1 VKDYYRILGVMEDA
15 EDVVIQAANKALAQR
30 YHPDQWTG
38 DRVEANR
45 RMAEINEAHA
55 VLSDPIKRKEY
66 DSTREKG
73 AYQEE
78 PDETDELLATIEKDW
93 NKAAEYLPDL
103 KSIAQQLARTSKS
116 LEFEYKIILLDTKS
130 FNERA
135 ALASKL
141 EANYLSKYFGT
152 NETVIAY
159 AKQLLAAGRRN
170 AAKELNVA
178 VGLLGS
184 SVDPSVILKRL
195 DEKFG
200 LSLYEDASKK
210 NR

>member
-15 EDVVIQAANKALAQR
+15 EDVVIQAANKALTQR

-55 VLSDPIKRKEY
+55 VLCDPIKRKEY

-73 AYQEE
+73 AYQED

-103 KSIAQQLARTSKS
+103 KSIAQQLSRTSKS
-116 LEFEYKIILLDTKS
+116 LEYEYKIILLDTKS

-135 ALASKL
+135 ALASQL
-141 EANYLSKYFGT
+141 ETNYLSKYFGT

-184 SVDPSVILKRL
+184 SVDPSVILKRP